1 MSNDLKVVNL
11 NMKQSNSHPLSHSL
25 LPNPRECFRLIIFS
39 PSNSGK
45 SNLIKN
51 IISLDNFGYS
61 KYYKNNIF
69 LFSQTILLDSI
80 WTDLKLPASHLHDHY
95 DESLIKNIMHYSQKT
110 TDGVLLI
117 LDDMITAETAFNN
130 KKCNLLKTL
139 FFNGRHYKVSLILV
153 SQKLKEIPP
162 SMRVNA
168 SHLICFDLKNK
179 KEEKDFL
186 EENCGIDNIMEKY
199 RSATSERFNFLYI
212 DRTNGKSY
220 HNFEREL

>member
-1 MSNDLKVVNL
+1 MSNELKVVNL
-11 NMKQSNSHPLSHSL
+11 NMKQSNSHPLNHSL

-95 DESLIKNIMHYSQKT
+95 DESLIKNIMHYSNHYLPSKKINWKPCVGCCVANT
-110 TDGVLLI
+110 S
-117 LDDMITAETAFNN
+117 N
-130 KKCNLLKTL
+130 K
-139 FFNGRHYKVSLILV
+139 NG
-153 SQKLKEIPP
+153 
-162 SMRVNA
+162 
-168 SHLICFDLKNK
+168 
-179 KEEKDFL
+179 
-186 EENCGIDNIMEKY
+186 
-199 RSATSERFNFLYI
+199 
-212 DRTNGKSY
+212 
-220 HNFEREL
+220 